1 MYVLT
6 KSYSVVIPLYSIELL
21 DIKIYKMSY
30 YKNRHVPTK
39 LLNFRWKSIHK
50 MAVKECM
57 KITRLILL
65 DICLNLTN
73 LILTFANIHLFYET
87 GYTKFGNISIFLL
100 WFPGKLQ
107 IDQES
112 LVKSCNPPVPYLK
125 FLHLYFSLSY

>member
-1 MYVLT
+1 
-6 KSYSVVIPLYSIELL
+6 
-21 DIKIYKMSY
+21 
-30 YKNRHVPTK
+30 
-39 LLNFRWKSIHK
+39 

-57 KITRLILL
+57 QITRLILL

-87 GYTKFGNISIFLL
+87 GYTKFGNISLFLL

-112 LVKSCNPPVPYLK
+112 LDKCCNPPCNLPLC
-125 FLHLYFSLSY
+125 FSIYISPV